1 MITEDKIT
9 EFFCISDDF
18 YKIYDAQLVKMR
30 SNSSNSRYFFVN
42 FLSKSQ
48 INRIFSFL

>member
-9 EFFCISDDF
+9 EFFCISDVF

-42 FLSKSQ
+42 FLSKL
-48 INRIFSFL
+48 R